1 MVTIDSAWHF
11 HSSCK
16 VSADLESWQGRY
28 GDLKIEK
35 LHFCL
40 SRRKTMIAHKSYN
53 PCGTMIFER
62 SWSGDPVLRACTH
75 AYCTVQRLFWTQ
87 ICSSSSS
94 SKCLPNAWCWCCS
107 QLRQGRMQ
115 LHVMLLCVHAC
126 SLFASRHCSVQ
137 TQLDW
142 RRLRRLCFDPH
153 GKSMKFGNYRRAL
166 KSAGEHG
173 AKTS

>member
-1 MVTIDSAWHF
+1 MHSRALHPLTAAKPIILQSHWVGDLAGTQRIVICTITVPTTEDIVCPRST
-11 HSSCK
+11 HSSY
-16 VSADLESWQGRY
+16 Q
-28 GDLKIEK
+28 K
-35 LHFCL
+35 LVIVTSPH
-40 SRRKTMIAHKSYN
+40 SRAM
-53 PCGTMIFER
+53 
-62 SWSGDPVLRACTH
+62 
-75 AYCTVQRLFWTQ
+75 TQ

-107 QLRQGRMQ
+107 LRQGRMQ

-173 AKTS
+173 AETS